1 MGLIELLG
9 GPETSDVSILRL
21 RDSITVSVLQLCSP
35 SQYLYVRGNVENT
48 FLVFQ
53 EQNCHSFSSPA
64 TNGQMKKEKPSTN
77 RASLPSLDVGKQ
89 ALNMIQS

>member
-1 MGLIELLG
+1 MGIVFIRCLYSQAEG
-9 GPETSDVSILRL
+9 QHNS
-21 RDSITVSVLQLCSP
+21 VSVLQLCSP

-64 TNGQMKKEKPSTN
+64 TNGQIKKEKPSTN
-77 RASLPSLDVGKQ
+77 RGSLPSLDVGKQ
-89 ALNMIQS
+89 ALTMIQS